1 MRSIQRAAARSK
13 VRAAVAI
20 VFAGAL
26 LAACGSGGTTGTNT
40 SNTGPYGGGAVSSPT
55 AAATGPATLMTKTG
69 SAGTYLTDGAGK
81 SLYLFA
87 LDSGGKSAC
96 NGACAAAWPPLT
108 TTGNASASAG
118 VTGSMLTTFK
128 RDDGSTQVVY
138 NGHPLYYYVG
148 DTSAGQTNGQGLNN
162 FGGVWSLVTPQGTA
176 IQ

>member
-1 MRSIQRAAARSK
+1 MRNIQRATARSK
-13 VRAAVAI
+13 IRAVVAI

-26 LAACGSGGTTGTNT
+26 LVACGSSTGSST
-40 SNTGPYGGGAVSSPT
+40 SNTGPYGGGAAVSSPT
-55 AAATGPATLMTKTG
+55 AAATGAATLMTKTG
-69 SAGTYLTDGAGK
+69 SVGTYLTDGAGK

-87 LDSGGKSAC
+87 ADSGGKSAC
-96 NGACAAAWPPLT
+96 NGPCAAAWPPLT

-148 DTSAGQTNGQGLNN
+148 DTSAGDTNGQGLNN